1 MRVLEKL
8 TIASLREN
16 KRRTLVTVLGV
27 MLSSALILAV
37 VGMVTSLQKM
47 MIDWTI
53 ADIGDYHEMYE
64 EVPVENLKYLED
76 NVHVEKYFYS
86 NPLNRN
92 ELGDDVETYELYQ
105 QMPYKAKQYQ
115 PLETLPPSADGKYN
129 IYVRYDQPKN
139 YEQIRTN
146 ILETLAANGTKDI
159 NVRNNDEL
167 LRY

>member
-37 VGMVTSLQKM
+37 VGMVTSLQKK

-64 EVPVENLKYLED
+64 EVTVENIK
-76 NVHVEKYFYS
+76 
-86 NPLNRN
+86 
-92 ELGDDVETYELYQ
+92 
-105 QMPYKAKQYQ
+105 
-115 PLETLPPSADGKYN
+115 N
-129 IYVRYDQPKN
+129 I
-139 YEQIRTN
+139 
-146 ILETLAANGTKDI
+146 A
-159 NVRNNDEL
+159 
-167 LRY
+167 

>member
-76 NVHVEKYFYS
+76 NVHVEK
-86 NPLNRN
+86 
-92 ELGDDVETYELYQ
+92 
-105 QMPYKAKQYQ
+105 
-115 PLETLPPSADGKYN
+115 
-129 IYVRYDQPKN
+129 
-139 YEQIRTN
+139 
-146 ILETLAANGTKDI
+146 
-159 NVRNNDEL
+159 
-167 LRY
+167 

>member
-139 YEQIRTN
+139 YEQIRTRAKKG
-146 ILETLAANGTKDI
+146 E
-159 NVRNNDEL
+159 
-167 LRY
+167 

>member
-76 NVHVEKYFYS
+76 NVHVENIF
-86 NPLNRN
+86 
-92 ELGDDVETYELYQ
+92 
-105 QMPYKAKQYQ
+105 
-115 PLETLPPSADGKYN
+115 TLIP
-129 IYVRYDQPKN
+129 
-139 YEQIRTN
+139 
-146 ILETLAANGTKDI
+146 
-159 NVRNNDEL
+159 
-167 LRY
+167 